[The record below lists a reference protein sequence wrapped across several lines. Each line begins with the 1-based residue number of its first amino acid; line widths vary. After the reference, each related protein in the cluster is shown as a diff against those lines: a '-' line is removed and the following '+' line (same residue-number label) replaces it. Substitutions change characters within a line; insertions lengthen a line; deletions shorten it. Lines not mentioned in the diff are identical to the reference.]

1 MPYLPTVN
9 QSAAAP
15 RTQELARQ
23 LSRTMVR
30 VHQRGWCEGTGG
42 NFSCVLQRQPLQLL
56 MAPSGVDKGSV
67 RPSQLIVVDEHG
79 QVQHGTGKASAE
91 TRLHL
96 EIVQRTGAGA
106 VLHTHSQAATL
117 LSQRAVADAGQPGQQ
132 AGLTLH
138 GLEMLK
144 GLAGI
149 FSHEA
154 SVTIPVLANDQDISR
169 LSNLAAPLLPD
180 APWGL
185 LIAGHGLYAWG
196 NDLSEATRHLE
207 IQEFLLE
214 QRWRQLILE
223 ALDRQPPAP
232 LRHPQKVS

>member
-9 QSAAAP
+9 PSAAAS
-15 RTQELARQ
+15 RTFDLSRQ
-23 LSRTMVR
+23 LSRTMIR

-79 QVQHGTGKASAE
+79 QVQHGAGKASAE
-91 TRLHL
+91 TGLHL

-117 LSQRAVADAGQPGQQ
+117 LSQRALVDAGHQSQQ

-196 NDLSEATRHLE
+196 SDLAEATRHLE

-214 QRWRQLILE
+214 QRWRQLLLE
-223 ALDRQPPAP
+223 ALDRPSPAP
-232 LRHPQKVS
+232 FRHPQEAS